1 MPIKLSVR
9 ASAAVATVV
18 SIAVIP
24 PSLLAAPAAAV
35 TATRVELKNGQLRVE
50 GQGGI
55 AGTFMSVAST
65 TSLAGARVEVGGG
78 FKVQASNFTAPDC
91 RLTVA
96 NSGTPT
102 ATVSV
107 PNCTPSV
114 TRPPPIPAPP
124 TGTCIINPVPPAAL
138 ARGTSSVVFFTTA
151 GCDTTT
157 NSGATPTP
165 VQWRVVAGSIPTG
178 MSGPN
183 FQGTTAGNIIG
194 TPSIAGTYRFTL
206 QVTDQVGATDQET
219 VTVTVG

>member
-1 MPIKLSVR
+1 MSFRFCVRIVTAAAAIVSV
-9 ASAAVATVV
+9 AIVGQSVLAGPAT
-18 SIAVIP
+18 
-24 PSLLAAPAAAV
+24 AV
-35 TATRVELKNGQLRVE
+35 TATKVELKNGQLRVE

-55 AGTFMSVAST
+55 GGTVVSVEST
-65 TSLAGARVEVGGG
+65 TSVAGARVGTDGR

-91 RLTVA
+91 RLTIA

-114 TRPPPIPAPP
+114 SPVPPTPAPP
-124 TGTCIINPVPPAAL
+124 TGSCVIIPVAPATLAL
-138 ARGTSSVVFFTTA
+138 GSPSVVFFTTT

-157 NSGATPTP
+157 KSGATPTP

-178 MSGPN
+178 MTGPN

-206 QVTDQVGATDQET
+206 QVSDQIGATDQEN
-219 VTVTVG
+219 VTVTVA